1 MTPLESARAKLENPE
16 RGALTTQEIVA
27 LLQASNV
34 TPKSK
39 MIPAFIEECLDATI
53 GHDRDQA
60 RANLNHLFMDR
71 EVTVAIV
78 KTWADTD
85 FNKITSFGGPK

>member
-1 MTPLESARAKLENPE
+1 MTPLES
-16 RGALTTQEIVA
+16 
-27 LLQASNV
+27 
-34 TPKSK
+34 
-39 MIPAFIEECLDATI
+39 
-53 GHDRDQA
+53 A

-85 FNKITSFGGPK
+85 FNKITSFGVPQ